1 MESAHINL
9 VINVTIRAELIYD
22 KSFRFGLRDGSLDNN
37 PKINNELKKITHV
50 YTKIFKAIIALISL
64 GYVK

>member
-1 MESAHINL
+1 MESAYINFA
-9 VINVTIRAELIYD
+9 INITVKGELIYD